1 MSAAEIYA
9 LGEDFGKASAKVVPA
24 LFDTYQQEAKSFES
38 DWRSNATATS
48 GRHGKHYPKSI
59 TSEMKVGL
67 SIVAE
72 IGPESGRPQGSMG
85 RGFEFG
91 SVNQPPHL
99 DGARAMAPAQ
109 IRLERAADATIGLLL
124 P

>member
-1 MSAAEIYA
+1 MPADEIFVLA
-9 LGEDFGKASAKVVPA
+9 RDFGKASAKVVPA
-24 LFDTYQQEAKSFES
+24 LFDAYKKEAKAFEA
-38 DWRSNATATS
+38 DWRTNAAATS
-48 GRHGKHYPKSI
+48 GKHGKHYPKSI

-91 SVNQPPHL
+91 SRNQPPHL
-99 DGARAMAPAQ
+99 DGARALPAAEG
-109 IRLERAADATIGLLL
+109 RLESAGTAAVDKVL